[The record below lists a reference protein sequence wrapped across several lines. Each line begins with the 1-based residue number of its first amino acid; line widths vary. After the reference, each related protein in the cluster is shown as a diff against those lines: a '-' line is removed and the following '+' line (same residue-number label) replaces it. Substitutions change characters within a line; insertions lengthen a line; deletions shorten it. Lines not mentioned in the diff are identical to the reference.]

1 VHVNLNG
8 SVGVCIESQSRKRD
22 RDARRKIGGG
32 GFVVVA
38 LRRMEKELVYDMR
51 AAKLRVAGCRRI
63 EQNGGRLSFFDLVC
77 IYAFCHFGGN

>member
-1 VHVNLNG
+1 MQKEG
-8 SVGVCIESQSRKRD
+8 
-22 RDARRKIGGG
+22 GGG

-38 LRRMEKELVYDMR
+38 LRRMEKELTKFVRLVYDMR

-63 EQNGGRLSFFDLVC
+63 EQNGGRLSFFVLVC